1 VRYFEAPSGLLGKL
15 FNAVVLTNYMT
26 RFLEER
32 NAAIKKA
39 AEVELTNLILQNI
52 RLFINSLSLIQTI
65 MFQKNNK

>member
-1 VRYFEAPSGLLGKL
+1 MRYFEAPSGLLGKL

-39 AEVELTNLILQNI
+39 AEVELTNLIL
-52 RLFINSLSLIQTI
+52 
-65 MFQKNNK
+65 